1 MKKILSLLAFLLAGA
16 STFAQDWTA
25 PVLDGSKEY
34 RYSTAVNARLSTNL
48 FPSSPN
54 LVLGAFVNG
63 ECKGMASPDPTL
75 SGDPFYMLDLRSDAD
90 ADLNMPITFRVYDQ
104 GTGYEYVLNSPS
116 SIKFIDEA
124 TYGNPPS
131 TNAVQLSLTAATSFS
146 LNFTEAELWTP
157 EKPIEYNLKEYMTI
171 TPTGAQ
177 LPVNLTWEITPEG
190 YAHAT
195 DTLLVALTLYDGPLT
210 LNLKAPSL
218 PTGGPGATLASS
230 VFHIVQHATAID
242 LVQTTLTINKNDME
256 SMMAFM
262 QKDVAYKLNPTT
274 STDEVLWE
282 TENSDI
288 LRWDDTRKA
297 FYPQAGGTTRMRPYI
312 LQNGGTKKLVPLAG
326 GNDAWITVTVNVPVE
341 SITIDYSAFN
351 GSFKANVG
359 DEHLYER
366 MAKMITILPAD
377 ATDKTYKINIESGD
391 GVVEKVGNTTFRAV
405 GSGIASLKVEANGS
419 PATAAVQNTIS
430 LIVEKPVKEAT
441 IPNNTIYTTLT
452 DGNPTD
458 ITDKVKAN
466 ITLGGDP
473 TLWATQATA
482 TLSGTFVT
490 CTDVSGAPATPSFDN
505 TGLLGTYTAVA
516 EGTATMTINLRWPN
530 YDAWGVSSDELTY
543 STTQKQF
550 DIVVQTLV
558 SLVGFNVAVT
568 NPVAGQT
575 GTITLTPQPAG
586 ATFDP
591 AEIYV
596 TIFNQY
602 EDGSA
607 TTNPWAAQLDVT
619 TVSET
624 TDAMIYSFTSTIP
637 CFVNVT
643 VSQADNL
650 TGGETPLP
658 INDPTSAT
666 SNSFTGFEIGWP
678 LELGTGWQWRS
689 NPCGFIATA
698 ELGSSFGTDD
708 LTEIRTS
715 NKLLF
720 NDPNWGLYGTLTS
733 TAGIQQGQTYKVNM
747 KNAHTA
753 TLLASSVTSDEQ
765 RLGTTDPTDGSLAVT
780 LKPGWNWVGS
790 PFLFD
795 RMLNNILVSVPTELE
810 GAVIVGKTATAELQS
825 GIWKGDLK
833 VMKAGEGYIIQN
845 PTSSNV
851 VINFKNEM
859 TDFQPGHETAPAGVK
874 GIDSFDKVWEY
885 DHSRFMNNM
894 SIVGTLEGVEHP
906 DQYSIGAFVG
916 DECRGEGIIEDGKA
930 FITVHCDAGEFVTF
944 KLYSPYTRDFY
955 TIEEGLQ
962 AETRVGSLRAPFKL
976 HAAGVVDGINATAVA
991 SPSGEANAAFDLNGR
1006 RAITNQRGITIRR
1019 TADGKTRKVIVK

>member
-1 MKKILSLLAFLLAGA
+1 MRKILSLLAFLLAGA

-75 SGDPFYMLDLRSDAD
+75 SGDPFYMLDLRSDAE

-297 FYPQAGGTTRMRPYI
+297 FYPQAGGTTRMRPYV

-359 DEHLYER
+359 DEHLALAGGGAVSDGHCFHLIILHHADDGHCGLGIVAFRR
-366 MAKMITILPAD
+366 MRIDDVVVQEIALGVETGYLAAVTETGVDRHRPLLPYGRRKKELLEILPE
-377 ATDKTYKINIESGD
+377 NIHRLH
-391 GVVEKVGNTTFRAV
+391 VG
-405 GSGIASLKVEANGS
+405 L
-419 PATAAVQNTIS
+419 
-430 LIVEKPVKEAT
+430 LLC
-441 IPNNTIYTTLT
+441 LT
-452 DGNPTD
+452 D
-458 ITDKVKAN
+458 
-466 ITLGGDP
+466 
-473 TLWATQATA
+473 
-482 TLSGTFVT
+482 
-490 CTDVSGAPATPSFDN
+490 
-505 TGLLGTYTAVA
+505 Y
-516 EGTATMTINLRWPN
+516 
-530 YDAWGVSSDELTY
+530 
-543 STTQKQF
+543 
-550 DIVVQTLV
+550 
-558 SLVGFNVAVT
+558 
-568 NPVAGQT
+568 
-575 GTITLTPQPAG
+575 
-586 ATFDP
+586 
-591 AEIYV
+591 
-596 TIFNQY
+596 
-602 EDGSA
+602 
-607 TTNPWAAQLDVT
+607 
-619 TVSET
+619 
-624 TDAMIYSFTSTIP
+624 
-637 CFVNVT
+637 
-643 VSQADNL
+643 
-650 TGGETPLP
+650 
-658 INDPTSAT
+658 
-666 SNSFTGFEIGWP
+666 
-678 LELGTGWQWRS
+678 
-689 NPCGFIATA
+689 FI
-698 ELGSSFGTDD
+698 
-708 LTEIRTS
+708 
-715 NKLLF
+715 
-720 NDPNWGLYGTLTS
+720 
-733 TAGIQQGQTYKVNM
+733 
-747 KNAHTA
+747 
-753 TLLASSVTSDEQ
+753 
-765 RLGTTDPTDGSLAVT
+765 
-780 LKPGWNWVGS
+780 
-790 PFLFD
+790 
-795 RMLNNILVSVPTELE
+795 
-810 GAVIVGKTATAELQS
+810 
-825 GIWKGDLK
+825 
-833 VMKAGEGYIIQN
+833 
-845 PTSSNV
+845 
-851 VINFKNEM
+851 
-859 TDFQPGHETAPAGVK
+859 
-874 GIDSFDKVWEY
+874 
-885 DHSRFMNNM
+885 
-894 SIVGTLEGVEHP
+894 
-906 DQYSIGAFVG
+906 
-916 DECRGEGIIEDGKA
+916 
-930 FITVHCDAGEFVTF
+930 
-944 KLYSPYTRDFY
+944 
-955 TIEEGLQ
+955 
-962 AETRVGSLRAPFKL
+962 
-976 HAAGVVDGINATAVA
+976 
-991 SPSGEANAAFDLNGR
+991 
-1006 RAITNQRGITIRR
+1006 
-1019 TADGKTRKVIVK
+1019 